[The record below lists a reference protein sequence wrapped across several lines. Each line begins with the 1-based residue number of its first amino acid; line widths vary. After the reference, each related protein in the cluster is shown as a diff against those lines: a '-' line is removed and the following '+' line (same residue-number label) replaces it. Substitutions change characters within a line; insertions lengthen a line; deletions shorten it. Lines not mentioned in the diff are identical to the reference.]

1 MQVTVHVFYTRMYLT
16 YFLSLYLFAVPK
28 PDFLHK
34 TASFQLGGDISFHV
48 ENKF

>member
-1 MQVTVHVFYTRMYLT
+1 MLMYLT

-28 PDFLHK
+28 PDFLYK
-34 TASFQLGGDISFHV
+34 TASHQYGGDISFHV